1 MFLERSSYISENQIN
16 KVVKIHNGKEFV
28 EVLVIKSIVGIK
40 AGCFAPTRKPRK
52 NKKLY
57 PKCILLLNFQILYSQ
72 NFRIVFGLVKVC
84 WYQKLLIL
92 LYFLWVI
99 CL

>member
-52 NKKLY
+52 NKK
-57 PKCILLLNFQILYSQ
+57 
-72 NFRIVFGLVKVC
+72 
-84 WYQKLLIL
+84 
-92 LYFLWVI
+92 
-99 CL
+99 